1 MKIYLVGVYHNFQ
14 TERHPD
20 FLDFLRELCSVHKIK
35 SVGEEMNV
43 DALRLAK
50 VEKSTVLEIAE
61 ELCLPHAYCDPD
73 ENERKSNDILGQQEL
88 EWHQWFND
96 LSDEEMKILKSEH
109 DHKREKICLKKIKK
123 IFVDPMFFIC
133 GIQHLESFSSLL
145 RENGFNFDLIE
156 RQWSPNKSFE
166 SDA

>member
-1 MKIYLVGVYHNFQ
+1 
-14 TERHPD
+14 
-20 FLDFLRELCSVHKIK
+20 
-35 SVGEEMNV
+35 MNV